1 MTESKVRQKH
11 CVNSS
16 WASCRSSAR
25 LHLAGG
31 WRRITFIVTS
41 GDRFMQAAEINDL
54 FRREDPAGRLY
65 VRLLSLLIKH
75 E

>member
-1 MTESKVRQKH
+1 
-11 CVNSS
+11 
-16 WASCRSSAR
+16 